1 MIMIEMTESIFSTN
15 YEQLSEAL
23 AEIKDYG
30 IDTAIDDFGTG
41 FSSLARIERLN
52 FNTVKM
58 DRVFVTPINAENAEQ
73 GIAQDIINIC
83 KKFNIQSLA
92 EGIETKEQYD
102 ALKGLGCEFGQGYY
116 MSRPLEVDAAI
127 EYIKNAKRK
136 K

>member
-1 MIMIEMTESIFSTN
+1 
-15 YEQLSEAL
+15 
-23 AEIKDYG
+23 
-30 IDTAIDDFGTG
+30 
-41 FSSLARIERLN
+41 
-52 FNTVKM
+52 M